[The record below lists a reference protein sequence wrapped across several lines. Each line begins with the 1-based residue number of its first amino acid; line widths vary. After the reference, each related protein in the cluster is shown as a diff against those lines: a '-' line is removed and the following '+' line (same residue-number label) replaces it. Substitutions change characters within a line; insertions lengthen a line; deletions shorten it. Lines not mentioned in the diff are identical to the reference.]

1 MSESQVLSFI
11 PQNVLVQMVLSH
23 RHCCSDHMFYQ
34 SCVNIVVNMPGCKI
48 ITEILQFIGDYIY
61 SSWPVFYSSWP
72 VFYSSWPVF
81 YSSWPVF
88 SISFLPSMSFFQQ
101 ARNFEINNSTFIN
114 MPGGTRSGKKDSKNY
129 DYYREKLPNAFTYR
143 SRYIVQSQYSCRRL
157 RLVWNRFIQVQ
168 LPRRDSNPPHWR
180 HNCLDN
186 S

>member
-34 SCVNIVVNMPGCKI
+34 SCMNIVVNMPGCKI
-48 ITEILQFIGDYIY
+48 ITEILQFIGDYI
-61 SSWPVFYSSWP
+61 
-72 VFYSSWPVF
+72 

-129 DYYREKLPNAFTYR
+129 NYYWEKLPNAFTYR
-143 SRYIVQSQYSCRRL
+143 FRYIVQLQYSCCRL
-157 RLVWNRFIQVQ
+157 RLIWNRFIQVQ
-168 LPRRDSNPPHWR
+168 LPRRDLNPPHWR